1 MPPLGAAAPSRG
13 RLAWDAESESY
24 LFESDVAQYRVVIG
38 PADEQSGLLYIEG
51 RTGSG
56 AEDRPWLPLVRGAGM
71 LLREE
76 EGGILPAG
84 ATHQRAELI
93 ALQHY
98 ARGRVLTLR
107 YTELL
112 EKRAWNRSVEIRQS
126 GRALEIVID
135 APGGKPLEGYCGF
148 SAGTVGPDD
157 ARPIPV
163 PGLPDP
169 LLCCGGD
176 GFLSVYPERYLGG
189 ASSYPP
195 GGAFY
200 RCNAE
205 GVSAPVRETFY
216 LTLSPEPLDPLPALR
231 RPAAAHRRVLA
242 HRIALDFFSE
252 ASYEEDEHI
261 LGLLQQYGLKDI
273 LLIYRN
279 WQQFGYEKRDPL
291 LYPANPERGSNEA
304 FRRMLER
311 AHANG
316 WVVALREEYSTLA
329 TDSPYWSE
337 GALARWWDGKPR
349 IGRGGSHA
357 IAANRMVEF
366 ARLEAMKIQ
375 RNYPV
380 SAAFVDGHTAWNPEG
395 CYRQVDSSAGATATS
410 EAAAVRHV
418 EELLEFLREVHGGPV
433 VGASGAGT
441 VRFDTFAEGMAEAVI
456 RGVDGGQR
464 GPLLLD
470 YELREVRPRLLGI
483 GAGTYRQFCS
493 LASGEPVDIS
503 RVDTDAYRATEIAL
517 GHTGYVGNYR
527 VKPGPRGPAFPG
539 GASVAAVREYYLL
552 RALQELSIPA
562 AVQSIRYRDGDELV
576 ELREALV
583 RGLDLS
589 QAQVRLEYAGGLV
602 VWVNRSEKERWR
614 IEAQEGEWELPP
626 HGFVASASGR
636 DFLAYSALISGQ
648 RADFCRS
655 AQYTFLDT
663 RSANPRTVEGITT
676 DGSVA
681 LLDSAV
687 PGRRDVVLVGAR
699 QLKLGP
705 EEYYLSERGDVRFR
719 QLDPG
724 ELEITVMDTETGKPV
739 HVSWPAYSSAW
750 KAGNL
755 EVHELD
761 GAQWRGSRCSISQVR
776 TGLQLARALPGS
788 TYRIV
793 MAER

>member
-1 MPPLGAAAPSRG
+1 MPPLGAAAQSRS
-13 RLAWDAESESY
+13 RLVWEAGSDSY
-24 LFESDVAQYRVVIG
+24 LFETDVAQYRVVIG

-51 RTGSG
+51 RIGTG
-56 AEDRPWLPLVRGAGM
+56 EENRPWQPLLRSAGM

-76 EGGILPAG
+76 EGGILPPG

-112 EKRAWNRSVEIRQS
+112 EKRAWNRSLEIRQN
-126 GRALEIVID
+126 GRSLEIVID

-148 SAGTVGPDD
+148 STGTLGPDD
-157 ARPIPV
+157 ARVIQV

-169 LLCCGGD
+169 LLRCGED
-176 GFLSVYPERYLGG
+176 GFLAVYPERYLGG

-216 LTLSPEPLDPLPALR
+216 LTLSTDPLDPLPALR
-231 RPAAAHRRVLA
+231 RPAAPYRGMVED
-242 HRIALDFFSE
+242 RIALDFFSE
-252 ASYEEDEHI
+252 ASYAEDEHI
-261 LGLLQQYGLKDI
+261 LGLLHHYGLNDI

-291 LYPANPERGSNEA
+291 LYPANPERGSNDA
-304 FRRMLER
+304 FRRMLHR
-311 AHANG
+311 AETNG
-316 WVVALREEYSTLA
+316 WLVALREEYSTVA

-337 GALARWWDGKPR
+337 DVLARWWDGQPR

-357 IAANRMVEF
+357 IAANRMLEF
-366 ARLEAMKIQ
+366 ARLEATKIS
-375 RNYPV
+375 RNYPA
-380 SAAFVDGHTAWNPEG
+380 SAVFVDGHTAWNPEG
-395 CYRQVDSSAGATATS
+395 CYRQVDSAPGAATSS
-410 EAAAVRHV
+410 EAAAVRQV
-418 EELLEFLREVHGGPV
+418 EELLDFLRESHGGPV
-433 VGASGAGT
+433 IGASGSGP
-441 VRFDTFAEGMAEAVI
+441 VRFDTFAEGMAEAVV
-456 RGVDGGQR
+456 RGIEGGQR
-464 GPLLLD
+464 GPLLVD
-470 YELREVRPRLLGI
+470 YELREVRSKLLGI

-552 RALQELSIPA
+552 RALQELSLA
-562 AVQSIRYRDGDELV
+562 APVRAVRYRHEEELLD
-576 ELREALV
+576 LREALL

-589 QAQVRLEYAGGLV
+589 QAQIRIEYGGGLT

-614 IEAQEGEWELPP
+614 LEAEGAQWELPP
-626 HGFVASASGR
+626 HGFLALAPSRQFV
-636 DFLAYSALISGQ
+636 AYSAIVSGQ
-648 RADFCRS
+648 RTDFCRS
-655 AQYTFLDT
+655 AKYTFLDT

-699 QLKLGP
+699 QLKLGQ
-705 EEYYLSERGDVRFR
+705 EEYHLSERGDVRFR
-719 QLDPG
+719 HISPG
-724 ELEITVMDTETGKPV
+724 ELEITVMDTETGKPL
-739 HVSWPAYSSAW
+739 HVSWPAYSGAW
-750 KAGNL
+750 KSGNL
-755 EVHELD
+755 EVQELD
-761 GAQWRGSRCSISQVR
+761 GSQWQGSRCPITQVR
-776 TGLQLARALPGS
+776 TGPQLGRALPGS
-788 TYRIV
+788 SYRILT
-793 MAER
+793 AER